1 MKKPK
6 DIKQEDVNDKKK
18 LYGKNEKE
26 KLYVK
31 VTAKHVRKRNLLT
44 KAVALLV
51 ITLLSTLSLVYGVL
65 YIVNETGNFTINL
78 DPNLRATK
86 NIIISNYKDFHE
98 TSLILVANKLE
109 YMDNISES
117 WLPEDLD
124 NYEGPHNGENY
135 IGYTFFVKNDGT
147 ESSQYEAIIEVV
159 SVING
164 VDEAIRVMVYKNGEK
179 LVYAKENKETKEPE
193 KNTTKFLSS
202 RLVMSE
208 KRTDFKIG
216 EIDKYTVVIWL
227 EGDDSECID
236 DILGGEMKLKM
247 TIHELGSE

>member
-1 MKKPK
+1 MKKTK
-6 DIKQEDVNDKKK
+6 DIKQEGVNGEKK

-31 VTAKHVRKRNLLT
+31 VTAKHVRKQSLLT
-44 KAVALLV
+44 KAVTLLV

-78 DPNLRATK
+78 DPNLQATK
-86 NIIISNYKDFHE
+86 NIVISNYKDFHE
-98 TSLILVANKLE
+98 TSLMLVADKLE

-124 NYEGPHNGENY
+124 NYEGAHNGDNY

-147 ESSQYEAIIEVV
+147 EVAQYEAIIEVV
-159 SVING
+159 SVINC

-179 LVYAKENKETKEPE
+179 TIYSKENKITKEAE

-202 RLVMSE
+202 RLVMTD
-208 KRTDFKIG
+208 KRTGFEVGK
-216 EIDKYTVVIWL
+216 IDKYTVVIWL
-227 EGDDSECID
+227 EGDDPECVD

-247 TIHELGSE
+247 TIHELGKE

>member
-1 MKKPK
+1 MKKTK
-6 DIKQEDVNDKKK
+6 DIKQEGVNNEKK
-18 LYGKNEKE
+18 LYGKSEKDR
-26 KLYVK
+26 LYVK

-44 KAVALLV
+44 KALTLII

-78 DPNLRATK
+78 DPNLKATK
-86 NIIISNYKDFHE
+86 NIVISNYEDFHE
-98 TSLILVANKLE
+98 TSLMLVANKLE

-117 WLPEDLD
+117 WLPENLD
-124 NYEGPHNGENY
+124 NFEGPHNGENY

-147 ESSQYEAIIEVV
+147 EVAQYEAIIEVV
-159 SVING
+159 SVINC

-179 LVYAKENKETKEPE
+179 TVYAKENKVTKEPE
-193 KNTTKFLSS
+193 KNSTKFLSS

-208 KRTDFKIG
+208 KRKDFEIG
-216 EIDKYTVVIWL
+216 KIDKYTVVIWL
-227 EGDDSECID
+227 EGDDPECID

-247 TIHELGSE
+247 TIHELGNE